1 MNIYERMEEIIR
13 DGEATKKGR
22 LLYGFT
28 FDYDGDRLVKT
39 DITMKDMCTMYE
51 KMIDVLLII
60 KKALPVNVYNEM
72 TENRCTLFDFISAY
86 KKYEVV

>member
-1 MNIYERMEEIIR
+1 MGKRKGLEQGGVTGIR
-13 DGEATKKGR
+13 
-22 LLYGFT
+22 
-28 FDYDGDRLVKT
+28 GDRLVKT
-39 DITMKDMCTMYE
+39 DITMKDMCTMYG

>member
-1 MNIYERMEEIIR
+1 M
-13 DGEATKKGR
+13 
-22 LLYGFT
+22 
-28 FDYDGDRLVKT
+28 KT
-39 DITMKDMCTMYE
+39 DITMKDMCIMYG

-60 KKALPVNVYNEM
+60 KKALPSNVYNEM